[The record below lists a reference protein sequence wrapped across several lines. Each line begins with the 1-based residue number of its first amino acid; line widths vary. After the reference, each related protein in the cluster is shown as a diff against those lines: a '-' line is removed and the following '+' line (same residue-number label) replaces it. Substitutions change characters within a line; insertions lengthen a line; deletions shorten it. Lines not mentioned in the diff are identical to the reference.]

1 MRKRR
6 KYPQLPDAAVSPSFL
21 DAFRTIVSRIEASI
35 RKAGNARLSLPVR
48 MYVAGGIAAHFY
60 TAARTTRDVD
70 ATLSHRML
78 FPEDLEASYRDTDG
92 KARLLYFDRQYN
104 DSFGLLHE
112 DAHKDSI
119 PFPVQGIDPKV
130 IEVRLLSPVDLAVSK
145 LSRFADHDRDDIEA
159 LAACGL
165 LKSAELRQRT
175 EEAMRY
181 YIGDP
186 APLRTSI
193 AQACELIAGASGK
206 PDGRAKT
213 RGSGISRPLRR
224 IVRP

>member
-1 MRKRR
+1 MRKRQQH
-6 KYPQLPDAAVSPSFL
+6 PQLPNAAVSPSFL
-21 DAFRTIVSRIEASI
+21 DAFRTIVGRIETSI
-35 RKAGNARLSLPVR
+35 RKAGSARLSLPVR
-48 MYVAGGIAAHFY
+48 MVVAGGIAVHFY

-78 FPEDLEASYRDTDG
+78 LPEDLEVSYRDTDG

-112 DAHKDSI
+112 DAHRDSI

-130 IEVRLLSPVDLAVSK
+130 IQVRLLSPVDLVVSK
-145 LSRFADHDRDDIEA
+145 LSRFADHDRDDIKA
-159 LAACGL
+159 LAACAL
-165 LKSAELRQRT
+165 LKSPQLRKRA
-175 EEAMRY
+175 EEAMQY

-186 APLRTSI
+186 APLRTCI
-193 AQACELIAGASGK
+193 AKACELIAAASGK

-213 RGSGISRPLRR
+213 RGSAN
-224 IVRP
+224 